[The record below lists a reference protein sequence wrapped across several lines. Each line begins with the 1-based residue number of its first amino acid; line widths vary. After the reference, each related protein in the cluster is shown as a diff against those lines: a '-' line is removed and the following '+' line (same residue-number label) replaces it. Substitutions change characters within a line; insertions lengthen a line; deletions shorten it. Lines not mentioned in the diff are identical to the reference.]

1 MWARL
6 KLAGLLT
13 LMSVS
18 PLLAQGDGYPNKPI
32 RWVVPYAAGGGTDVI
47 MRPIALMLGEVLGQS
62 ILYDNRGGGGGVIA
76 GEIVARASPDGYT
89 MLVASPAVMT
99 VNPSLFA
106 SMPFD
111 PIKDFAAVT
120 KVASTP
126 NVLAAHPSFPVRTI
140 QELVEYAKVNPGK
153 VNWASS
159 GTGAGGHLAMELF
172 RIKAG
177 VKVVHVPYKGAG
189 PALVGL
195 LGGNVDVLFAIPG
208 VFMPH
213 LKSGR
218 LRAIGIGS
226 LERIAILP
234 DVPTLNE
241 SGFPGL
247 ESGSW
252 YGLVAPAAT
261 PARVIKF
268 THAATLKVL
277 NSLVI
282 AARLAAD
289 GATAVGDT
297 PEHFAKSI
305 RDDTVMWARVVKEAG
320 IKVE

>member
-1 MWARL
+1 MRARL

-47 MRPIALMLGEVLGQS
+47 MRPIALMLGEALGQS

-277 NSLVI
+277 NSPVI

-320 IKVE
+320 IKLE

>member
-1 MWARL
+1 
-6 KLAGLLT
+6 
-13 LMSVS
+13 
-18 PLLAQGDGYPNKPI
+18 
-32 RWVVPYAAGGGTDVI
+32 
-47 MRPIALMLGEVLGQS
+47 
-62 ILYDNRGGGGGVIA
+62 
-76 GEIVARASPDGYT
+76 
-89 MLVASPAVMT
+89 
-99 VNPSLFA
+99 
-106 SMPFD
+106 
-111 PIKDFAAVT
+111 
-120 KVASTP
+120 
-126 NVLAAHPSFPVRTI
+126 
-140 QELVEYAKVNPGK
+140 
-153 VNWASS
+153 
-159 GTGAGGHLAMELF
+159 MELF
-172 RIKAG
+172 RIRAG

-195 LGGNVDVLFAIPG
+195 LGGNVDLLFAIPG

-213 LKSGR
+213 LKAGR

-268 THAATLKVL
+268 THAATVKVL
-277 NSLVI
+277 NSPLI

>member
-47 MRPIALMLGEVLGQS
+47 MRPIALMLGEALGQS

-277 NSLVI
+277 NSPVI

-320 IKVE
+320 IKLE

>member
-47 MRPIALMLGEVLGQS
+47 MRPIALMLGEALGQS

-261 PARVIKF
+261 PARAIKF

-277 NSLVI
+277 NSPVI

-320 IKVE
+320 IKLE

>member
-47 MRPIALMLGEVLGQS
+47 MRPIALMLGEALGQS

-111 PIKDFAAVT
+111 PIKDFAAIT

-126 NVLAAHPSFPVRTI
+126 NVLAAHPSFPARTI
-140 QELVEYAKVNPGK
+140 QELVEYAKANPGK

-159 GTGAGGHLAMELF
+159 GTGSGGHLAMELF

-195 LGGNVDVLFAIPG
+195 LGGNVDLLFAIPG

-213 LKSGR
+213 LKAGR

-268 THAATLKVL
+268 THAAIVKVL
-277 NSLVI
+277 NSPLI

-305 RDDTVMWARVVKEAG
+305 RNDTVMWARVVKEAG

>member
-1 MWARL
+1 MGGELVKGASREE
-6 KLAGLLT
+6 
-13 LMSVS
+13 
-18 PLLAQGDGYPNKPI
+18 YP
-32 RWVVPYAAGGGTDVI
+32 V
-47 MRPIALMLGEVLGQS
+47 
-62 ILYDNRGGGGGVIA
+62 GVA
-76 GEIVARASPDGYT
+76 T
-89 MLVASPAVMT
+89 PAVMT

-106 SMPFD
+106 GMPFD
-111 PIKDFAAVT
+111 PIKDFAAIT

-140 QELVEYAKVNPGK
+140 QELVEYAKANPGK

-159 GTGAGGHLAMELF
+159 GTGAGGHLALELF

-195 LGGNVDVLFAIPG
+195 LGGNVDLLFAIPG

-213 LKSGR
+213 LKAGR

-252 YGLVAPAAT
+252 DGLVAPAAT
-261 PARVIKF
+261 PARIIKF
-268 THAATLKVL
+268 THAATVKVL
-277 NSLVI
+277 NSPVI

-297 PEHFAKSI
+297 PEHFAKGI
-305 RDDTVMWARVVKEAG
+305 RDDTVMWARVIKEAG
-320 IKVE
+320 IKLE

>member
-1 MWARL
+1 MWVRL

-13 LMSVS
+13 LTSVS

-47 MRPIALMLGEVLGQS
+47 MRPIALMLGEALGQS

-140 QELVEYAKVNPGK
+140 QELVEYARANPGK

-195 LGGNVDVLFAIPG
+195 LGGNVDLLFAIPG

-268 THAATLKVL
+268 THAATVKVL
-277 NSLVI
+277 NSPVI

-297 PEHFAKSI
+297 PEHFARSI
-305 RDDTVMWARVVKEAG
+305 RDDTVMWARVIKEAG

>member
-18 PLLAQGDGYPNKPI
+18 PLFAQGDGYPNKPI

-277 NSLVI
+277 NSPVI

>member
-1 MWARL
+1 MWVRL

-13 LMSVS
+13 LTSVS

-47 MRPIALMLGEVLGQS
+47 MRPIALMLGEALGQS

-76 GEIVARASPDGYT
+76 GEIVAKANPDGYT

-126 NVLAAHPSFPVRTI
+126 NVLAAHPSFLVRTI
-140 QELVEYAKVNPGK
+140 QELVEYARANPGK

-172 RIKAG
+172 RIRANI
-177 VKVVHVPYKGAG
+177 KVVHVPYKGAG

-195 LGGNVDVLFAIPG
+195 LGGNVDLLFAIPG

-213 LKSGR
+213 LKAGR
-218 LRAIGIGS
+218 LRAIAIGS

-268 THAATLKVL
+268 THAATVKVL
-277 NSLVI
+277 NSPLI

-297 PEHFAKSI
+297 PEHFAQSI
-305 RDDTVMWARVVKEAG
+305 RDDTVMWAKVIKEAG

>member
-1 MWARL
+1 MWVRL

-13 LMSVS
+13 LTSVS

-47 MRPIALMLGEVLGQS
+47 MRPIALMLGEALGQS

-277 NSLVI
+277 NSPVI

>member
-6 KLAGLLT
+6 KLAGLLMLT
-13 LMSVS
+13 SVS

-32 RWVVPYAAGGGTDVI
+32 RWVVPYAAGGGTDVT
-47 MRPIALMLGEVLGQS
+47 MRPIALMLGEMLGQS

-106 SMPFD
+106 GMPFD
-111 PIKDFAAVT
+111 PIKDFAAIT

-140 QELVEYAKVNPGK
+140 QELVEYAKGNPGK

-195 LGGNVDVLFAIPG
+195 LGGNVDLLFAIPG

-213 LKSGR
+213 LKAGR

-241 SGFPGL
+241 SGFRGL

-261 PARVIKF
+261 PARIIKF
-268 THAATLKVL
+268 THAATVKVL
-277 NSLVI
+277 NSPVI

-297 PEHFAKSI
+297 PEHFAKGI
-305 RDDTVMWARVVKEAG
+305 RDDTVMWARVIKEAG